1 MINVTAITL
10 TPFNREITMNTKD
23 RIGFVLLGFVIWAAA
38 TSVYRMVGSYFFE
51 GSSAQYW
58 LNVIVTGILY
68 SAVSFGLMKWRCIE
82 QKDWL
87 QGAICMALPGMLG
100 EIPILAGFSELMSNM
115 QPETA
120 GRYAA
125 FLFGGYSSLIGF
137 AWLMSTKANSRLAS
151 DEQFIR

>member
-1 MINVTAITL
+1 
-10 TPFNREITMNTKD
+10 MNTKD
-23 RIGFVLLGFVIWAAA
+23 RVGFVVLGFVIWAAG
-38 TSVYRMVGSYFFE
+38 TFVYRTAGSYFFE

-58 LNVIVTGILY
+58 LNVIVTGSLY
-68 SAVSFGLMKWRCIE
+68 SAVSLGFMKWRRIE

-87 QGAICMALPGMLG
+87 QGAICIALPGMLG
-100 EIPILAGFSELMSNM
+100 EVPILAGFSELMSNM

-137 AWLMSTKANSRLAS
+137 AWLMSTKANLRLAS
-151 DEQFIR
+151 DKQFIS

>member
-1 MINVTAITL
+1 
-10 TPFNREITMNTKD
+10 MNTKD
-23 RIGFVLLGFVIWAAA
+23 RIGFVLLGFVIWVAA
-38 TSVYRMVGSYFFE
+38 TSVYRMAGSYFFE

-68 SAVSFGLMKWRCIE
+68 SAVSLGLMKWRRIE

-87 QGAICMALPGMLG
+87 QGAICIALPGMLG

-115 QPETA
+115 QPATA

-125 FLFGGYSSLIGF
+125 FLFCGYASLIGF
-137 AWLMSTKANSRLAS
+137 AWLMSTKVSPVLTPDS
-151 DEQFIR
+151 K

>member
-1 MINVTAITL
+1 MISVTAITL

-23 RIGFVLLGFVIWAAA
+23 RIGFVLLGFVIWAAG
-38 TSVYRMVGSYFFE
+38 TSVYRMAGSYFFE
-51 GSSAQYW
+51 GSSAAYW

-68 SAVSFGLMKWRCIE
+68 SVVSLGLMKWRRIE

-137 AWLMSTKANSRLAS
+137 AWLMSTKANLRLAS
-151 DEQFIR
+151 DKQFIG